1 MLSDADSSGS
11 AAMQVMTIGATSID
25 EQLAQMN
32 EAIARLTRTVEEKDL
47 QIAALVNRL
56 EAQDGDKPDPSTASA
71 SAGGG
76 FGEAKMWEDESQ
88 RMDGEMDELLAVLG
102 YKVRSSDMADVA
114 QKLEQLEEFMGC
126 AQEDGLSQLASDTV
140 HYNPSDL

>member
-1 MLSDADSSGS
+1 MKGEH
-11 AAMQVMTIGATSID
+11 QIH
-25 EQLAQMN
+25 QLNQYP
-32 EAIARLTRTVEEKDL
+32 LP
-47 QIAALVNRL
+47 Q
-56 EAQDGDKPDPSTASA
+56 QHPDPSTASA

-126 AQEDGLSQLASDTV
+126 AQEDGLSQLASDTTWLETMISEINV
-140 HYNPSDL
+140 PPPNFDPLKGGAVAGIQLSQQQV